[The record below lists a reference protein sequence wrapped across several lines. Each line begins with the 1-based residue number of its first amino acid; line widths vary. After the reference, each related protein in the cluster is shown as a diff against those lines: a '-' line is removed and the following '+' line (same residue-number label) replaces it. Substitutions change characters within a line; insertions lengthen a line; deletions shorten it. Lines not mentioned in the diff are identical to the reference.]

1 MKERGCDQLFAG
13 LKSLDDDNKALVFE
27 RGDCDL
33 KKFAQLREE
42 AGLPLS
48 SGELLYIT
56 LYLFRSMNLLHQVG
70 IYLCDMKP
78 ANVLVVM
85 DHISAEK
92 YHPILTDLGGASD
105 RTS

>member
-1 MKERGCDQLFAG
+1 M
-13 LKSLDDDNKALVFE
+13 
-27 RGDCDL
+27 

-42 AGLPLS
+42 AQIPLN

-85 DHISAEK
+85 DNISAEK
-92 YHPILTDLGGASD
+92 YHPILTDLGGACD